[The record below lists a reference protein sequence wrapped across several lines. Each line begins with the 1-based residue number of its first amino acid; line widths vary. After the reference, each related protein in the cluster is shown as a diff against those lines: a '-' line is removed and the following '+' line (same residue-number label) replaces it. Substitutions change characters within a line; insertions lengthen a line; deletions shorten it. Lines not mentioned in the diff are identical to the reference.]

1 MFQIK
6 RARSY
11 AEEHTL
17 PTDPSSTVVKY
28 EFQICTKI
36 PNLIKV
42 QIQSGHSRRKS
53 YQSTIYHT
61 KDEIKGWYCTCP
73 DGAKV
78 VGCCSH
84 IASVIWFL
92 AYERFQGEE
101 RPKPSGAYMSVVSDS
116 IVVSDFYGSSET
128 DDSDTDVN
136 DNEY

>member
-1 MFQIK
+1 MLQIK

-17 PTDPSSTVVKY
+17 STDSSSTVVKY
-28 EFQICTKI
+28 ELKTCTKI

-42 QIQSGHSRRKS
+42 QIQSEHSRRKP
-53 YQSTIYHT
+53 YGSTIYHT

-73 DGAKV
+73 DGARV

-92 AYERFQGEE
+92 AYERFQDEE
-101 RPKPSGAYMSVVSDS
+101 RPKASRVYMSVVDDS
-116 IVVSDFYGSSET
+116 IVVSDFYDSNET
-128 DDSDTDVN
+128 EDSDTGTN
-136 DNEY
+136 NNEY